1 MPLYEGANACHSS
14 DLKFL
19 YAVSRFYTLTH
30 RRKSE
35 VGSEPKIIHLTA
47 VRSLGGL
54 QASLSLILSLYVFL
68 FLFCCSSVLL
78 SFTLFHCFLSILS
91 SLALCASHFAIP
103 LRNVPLQL
111 ANLNWRIKI
120 KVVNSFLHFFFAS
133 PPLPIFWLSLFQ
145 SQLFSLK
152 ICHWETH
159 MALKDH
165 FKSNKQ
171 LSSERESR
179 VSMDH
184 FESTSKA
191 TERRGMRMGKGR
203 W

>member
-91 SLALCASHFAIP
+91 SLALCASHFAIS